1 MAVQFP
7 NVSKAHYRRNNS
19 LRIQVPATAAIKI
32 TTKIKT
38 IGLHYVV
45 FELSAVVFHILEGL
59 VSFLALNTRPRFRP
73 VNSEVAATSCYVLC
87 SPHFLHRRPFC
98 SK

>member
-19 LRIQVPATAAIKI
+19 LRIQVPSTAAIKI

-38 IGLHYVV
+38 IGLHNVV
-45 FELSAVVFHILEGL
+45 FELLAVVFHTLEGPEYKTKI
-59 VSFLALNTRPRFRP
+59 S
-73 VNSEVAATSCYVLC
+73 SCKL
-87 SPHFLHRRPFC
+87 
-98 SK
+98 